1 MKKFKHNLKVLEYL
15 DKNKEIA
22 EKSNYNVFKNMK
34 FYQIFNEY
42 LRSKEFEKEI
52 TSLKLQKENDK
63 YIRNYIIKAGSFIE
77 FYSQ

>member
-1 MKKFKHNLKVLEYL
+1 
-15 DKNKEIA
+15 
-22 EKSNYNVFKNMK
+22 MK

-52 TSLKLQKENDK
+52 TSLKLEKENDK
-63 YIRNYIIKAGSFIE
+63 YIRKYIIKAGSFIE